1 MFAAAKI
8 NNKSICKLDVCH
20 GENWMSVYHY
30 SKSILKG
37 YLTNK
42 EDHNSYHWG
51 VILEFRNKISKS
63 QLLIKN
69 QLLLLE
75 FKEYYKLLYMCTYD
89 CNHH

>member
-1 MFAAAKI
+1 MYVMVKTECPYI
-8 NNKSICKLDVCH
+8 ITQNQ
-20 GENWMSVYHY
+20 
-30 SKSILKG
+30 ILKG